1 MCHPSDSGETLMLA
15 ARLNHELLD
24 FLKKQKAPILPTE
37 VQKKTGL
44 RHGDLIGDLEA
55 LASEG
60 YEIEFHPYLGVRL
73 LDIPDRMLVHEIRE
87 NLNTKVIGLRV
98 FACETC
104 ESTSD
109 EAWLAVTQGTAQ
121 DGDLFVAERQ
131 TKGRGRQGNVWDSP
145 PAAGLY
151 FSFVANL
158 KIPQNKALFLTGA
171 ASLAIANTIEQIVH
185 LPPEIKWP
193 NDVMIGG
200 RKVAGVLVEARSN
213 VPDTFVI
220 GVGVNVNQM
229 RDSFADGLKDT
240 ATSLRIERKGGS
252 INRVRLLQP
261 LVFYL
266 DSIFAQVRK
275 KRFDRIAKAWLE
287 YVDTERRPVKV
298 MTGNEEITGDL
309 LSMSLEKGVE
319 IAMEG
324 GAKRAFKP
332 EHVVSVRSL

>member
-1 MCHPSDSGETLMLA
+1 MLA
-15 ARLNHELLD
+15 VRLNHELLD

-37 VQKKTGL
+37 VQKRTGL

-87 NLNTKVIGLRV
+87 NLNTKVIGQRV
-98 FACETC
+98 FATESCD
-104 ESTSD
+104 STSD

-121 DGDLFVAERQ
+121 DGDLFVSERQ
-131 TKGRGRQGNVWDSP
+131 IKGRGRQGHAWESP

-151 FSFVANL
+151 FSFVVNL
-158 KIPQNKALFLTGA
+158 KLPADKTLYLTGA
-171 ASLAIANTIEQIVH
+171 ASLAVANTIEQTVH

-193 NDVMIGG
+193 NDVLIGG
-200 RKVAGVLVEARSN
+200 RKVAGVLVEARSS
-213 VPDTFVI
+213 VPDTFVV
-220 GVGVNVNQM
+220 GVGVNVNQQK
-229 RDSFADGLKDT
+229 DSFPEAIRDT

-252 INRVRLLQP
+252 INRVRLIQP
-261 LVFYL
+261 LIFYL
-266 DSIFAQVRK
+266 DGIFAQVRK
-275 KRFDRIAKAWLE
+275 KRFDRVAKAWLE
-287 YVDTERRPVKV
+287 YVNTSRRPVVVK
-298 MTGNEEITGDL
+298 TGNEEVAGEL

-319 IAMEG
+319 IAADG

-332 EHVVSVRSL
+332 EHVLSVWGAAPQAAPGRK